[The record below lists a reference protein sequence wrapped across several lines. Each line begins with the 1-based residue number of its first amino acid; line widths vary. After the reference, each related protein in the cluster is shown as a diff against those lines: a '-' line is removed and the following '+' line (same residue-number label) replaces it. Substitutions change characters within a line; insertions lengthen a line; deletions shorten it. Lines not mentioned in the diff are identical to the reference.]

1 MAGETEILDDL
12 TDVDQL
18 ASINTRTV
26 MLITIVTLLLVI
38 LMLSLCL
45 CRAKEVQNTLS
56 KATKQDHM
64 ALTQTTQPTLK
75 EGEILDSEQSY
86 IGG

>member
-12 TDVDQL
+12 TDVDRL

-56 KATKQDHM
+56 KSAKQEHTH
-64 ALTQTTQPTLK
+64 LTQTTQPTLK
-75 EGEILDSEQSY
+75 EGEILDSE
-86 IGG
+86 